1 MAVASSTGRP
11 AMPSRERWA
20 STLGRPP
27 AGRDGGDAARSIARR
42 GARRK
47 PRASDDRPFI
57 SPPEALIILRMTAF
71 VRTPERVIAEYR
83 ADAVTH
89 ALGVAF
95 ALIAGPVIVALAPEG
110 AARASAAVYAA
121 TLLAT
126 FGFSAAYNLLT
137 ESPWRDWLRQLD
149 HGAIYLKIAGSYT
162 PFAVVSF
169 PPEVGAKLLLGVWT
183 VAVIGF
189 GVKIAAPRRFNLSR
203 SRSIWRWAGRW
214 CSCSTRRSPRCA
226 SRR

>member
-1 MAVASSTGRP
+1 MSVV
-11 AMPSRERWA
+11 
-20 STLGRPP
+20 
-27 AGRDGGDAARSIARR
+27 
-42 GARRK
+42 
-47 PRASDDRPFI
+47 
-57 SPPEALIILRMTAF
+57 
-71 VRTPERVIAEYR
+71 VRTPERLLAEYR

-95 ALIAGPVIVALAPEG
+95 ALIAGPAIVALAPEG
-110 AARASAAVYAA
+110 PARASAAVYAA

-169 PPEVGAKLLLGVWT
+169 PPAVGAKLLLGVWT
-183 VAVIGF
+183 VAAIGF
-189 GVKIAAPRRFNLSR
+189 GVKIAAPRRFNFIAIPLYLAMGWAMVFVLDEAIAALRPEALMLIVAGGVVYTGGVAFHLWESLPFQTAIWHVHVLIGTVCIYAAIAVELLSR
-203 SRSIWRWAGRW
+203 A
-214 CSCSTRRSPRCA
+214 A
-226 SRR
+226 V